1 MSAAKLPQTALTQS
15 SLYLPR
21 MSMISVPARPP
32 ARPYALALR
41 VCTAKLLPS
50 AVSVCVYLSRWRA
63 RKVKKQKKIKKSKRE
78 MEAEKTTTT
87 TNRARSGDALACSS
101 RRRLSSV
108 SSLSL
113 SPLQETTLALLS
125 SLLSLEVSQTLNNL
139 RVAAARERPLLL
151 C

>member
-1 MSAAKLPQTALTQS
+1 
-15 SLYLPR
+15 
-21 MSMISVPARPP
+21 
-32 ARPYALALR
+32 
-41 VCTAKLLPS
+41 
-50 AVSVCVYLSRWRA
+50 
-63 RKVKKQKKIKKSKRE
+63 